1 MQKYK
6 ILVFLLVVTTMQ
18 LAAQHSKDRIKAF
31 RAAIFVEELQLTT
44 KEAESFWPIYN
55 AYERERE
62 ALQQRYQ
69 SSRKQIDLLSDKEAE
84 KQVEEMFK
92 MEEEQIALKRK
103 YYTKFG
109 EVLSVRKVIR
119 IPKAE
124 QRFRKLLLERIKDA
138 KDIDSLDGN

>member
-109 EVLSVRKVIR
+109 EVLSIRKVIR